1 MERHLS
7 LVEQKTPDLEKRVFP
22 RFPFSTL
29 VFKTR
34 ACDKRFEVVD
44 ISRTGMQLSLKDGGH
59 PFRPEQ
65 RIEGEVHWRGRAL
78 KVSAQVEWIKGQR
91 LGVSFELNEK
101 KVLELEEFLSIEHIV
116 SRLRCVHQGDFGL
129 EIPANLKYWLQ
140 AEGPVE
146 LFVWRHTDGEISR
159 FNLILFDEFVEWE
172 DGKGLSTGR
181 ILQKRDM
188 DTPLL
193 SEDEFLFELDTEV
206 DSRKC
211 QFGQSVIEAID
222 EQMIPREGLDFL
234 VRKLS

>member
-1 MERHLS
+1 M
-7 LVEQKTPDLEKRVFP
+7 
-22 RFPFSTL
+22 
-29 VFKTR
+29 
-34 ACDKRFEVVD
+34 
-44 ISRTGMQLSLKDGGH
+44 
-59 PFRPEQ
+59 
-65 RIEGEVHWRGRAL
+65 
-78 KVSAQVEWIKGQR
+78 
-91 LGVSFELNEK
+91 
-101 KVLELEEFLSIEHIV
+101 
-116 SRLRCVHQGDFGL
+116 HQGDFGL